1 MRAVIQRV
9 KKADVKINKEI
20 VGEINQGLLILLAI
34 HKNDTADK
42 IKKMAD
48 KILNLRIFSD
58 ENEKMNLSIKDVSGE
73 LLVVSQFTLYGD
85 CSKGKRPS
93 FMDSAKSIKAI
104 PYYEKFIDRMKSSG
118 LKVATGKFGAMMDVN
133 LINNGPVTIII
144 ED

>member
-93 FMDSAKSIKAI
+93 FMDSTKPIKAI